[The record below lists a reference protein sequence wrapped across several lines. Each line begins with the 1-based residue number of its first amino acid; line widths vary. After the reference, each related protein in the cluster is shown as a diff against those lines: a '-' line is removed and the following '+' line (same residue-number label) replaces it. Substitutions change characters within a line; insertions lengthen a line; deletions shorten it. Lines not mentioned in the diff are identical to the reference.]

1 MKVLIDACFI
11 VAFIV
16 DDEKDHSRAL
26 ELYPESEKHVLYI
39 SRAILIEVINLL
51 TKRLKGK
58 TKELLEIYEAIKNE
72 YNIVE
77 ITADLTNNSMNT
89 ILKYNG
95 NIGLADALNI
105 EIMKE
110 LNIHHI
116 YSFDPDFDNKEGIV
130 RIS

>member
-16 DDEKDHSRAL
+16 NDEKDHNRAL
-26 ELYPESEKHVLYI
+26 ELYSQLEGHELYI

-51 TKRLKGK
+51 TKRLKN
-58 TKELLEIYEAIKNE
+58 KENRLLEVYEAIKYE

-77 ITADLTNNSMNT
+77 INAELSDKSIHT

-105 EIMKE
+105 ETMKE
-110 LNIHHI
+110 FNIHYI
-116 YSFDPDFDNKEGIV
+116 YSFDPDFDNKEGII
-130 RIS
+130 RIC